1 MEPIVRIDEY
11 NAAVD
16 AGVDVAMRWV
26 NEKRS
31 FLDELGP
38 YAYNDFVLNIKTRH
52 LKDFLSEIQTIKED
66 VIAITKRNDY
76 RTYYSAIVYNL
87 LSTRDMTID
96 YLEKDVFIQLE
107 KFLLN
112 HKSRFL
118 LQYAIEKCNKIDD
131 ETYEIIKNIAL
142 DVIENISSEEYYALY
157 KTITRFDAL
166 KEQDTSISVVNK
178 LIKDNIIVNSNTIEI
193 EYQILNR
200 TLLLKYSQISS
211 VVKALNDKINKLLLM
226 RGDIK
231 ESVERIRSLN
241 DDLLY
246 CGFHASLTEKDIFFM
261 LSELYNDKRVIFKN
275 NINLYNSVENKE
287 ETNKRFVIGNEQA
300 AGFLTDE
307 VGIDEK
313 IKCLVNSL
321 NSIPGVNT
329 FSSCDGHYKMAFYVL
344 WNITNNNFYILN
356 EIAKLL
362 SESTNEA
369 YKLYSFDAKKQPN
382 IILKF
387 AHNKWMTS
395 DSNRNDKHLPYFEFK
410 ITMPMLS
417 QDDTYPE
424 MFYKFTDELSNIFA
438 QKVKEINWHLL

>member
-1 MEPIVRIDEY
+1 MEPTVRIDEY
-11 NAAVD
+11 NSVVD
-16 AGVDVAMRWV
+16 AGADVAMRWV

-52 LKDFLSEIQTIKED
+52 LEDFLSEIQTIKED

-87 LSTRDMTID
+87 LSSRDMTID

-142 DVIENISSEEYYALY
+142 CVIENISSEEYYALY
-157 KTITRFDAL
+157 KTLMRFDGL
-166 KEQDTSISVVNK
+166 KEQDIPISVVNR

-200 TLLLKYSQISS
+200 TLLLKYSQMSS
-211 VVKALNDKINKLLLM
+211 IVKALNNKINKLLLM

-231 ESVERIRSLN
+231 ESTERVRSLN

-261 LSELYNDKRVIFKN
+261 LSKLYNDKRVIFKN
-275 NINLYNSVENKE
+275 NINLYDSVENKE
-287 ETNKRFVIGNEQA
+287 ETNKRFVIGNQQA

-313 IKCLVNSL
+313 IKSLVNSL
-321 NSIPGVNT
+321 NSIPGVKT
-329 FSSCDGHYKMAFYVL
+329 FSSCEGHYKMAFYVL
-344 WNITNNNFYILN
+344 WTINDNNLFKLN
-356 EIAKLL
+356 KIAELL
-362 SESTNEA
+362 SESANEA
-369 YKLYSFDAKKQPN
+369 YVLYKFPFNKDPVIS
-382 IILKF
+382 LYF
-387 AHNKWMTS
+387 AHDKWNA
-395 DSNRNDKHLPYFEFK
+395 SNHRNAKNLPHFEFR
-410 ITMPMLS
+410 ITMPLLTI
-417 QDDTYPE
+417 DDKYPE
-424 MFYKFTDELSNIFA
+424 MFYDFTNSISEIFA
-438 QKVKEINWHLL
+438 TKVKEIDWTLL